1 MKKVLLSLLL
11 VLSVGASRAQIGTDF
26 GVNMFMTM
34 GGGVSYYQSAGRTSF
49 GQSGSIGVGKWILSP
64 LAGRICLD
72 MMSMP
77 SIFNENYPATSA
89 AASAE
94 FLWDFNS
101 TFTRIKHWRVNVYPM
116 IGLGVILRSA
126 FSYQDESGA
135 TRIAG
140 TDREV
145 QGMLGLNVPI
155 RLGAGWDLFFQY
167 KCHFLPE
174 NFDGA
179 GKVSYL
185 HTFMG
190 GFTHNFTESPFHRR
204 TEHES
209 RSVSDD
215 WFAGFGIGPNYSA
228 FELFTNPNSG
238 GLSMLGVAPEI
249 MFGRNFSNFWTI
261 RFEATGLTAHE
272 QFDTVLQKAGKGYTF
287 TMIHADVL
295 MNLSHLVEFKRGVK
309 WNFMPYIGAGS
320 IWRYDNVM
328 FDMAA
333 DFGLFVRRYISKEGD
348 FFIDIKYVMMAP
360 RIGGGAGPEGDI
372 YGVGIPSL
380 TFGYIHNFG
389 HSSTRYRVPYGC
401 AD

>member
-11 VLSVGASRAQIGTDF
+11 VLSVGVTRSQIGTDF

-49 GQSGSIGVGKWILSP
+49 GQAGGIGVGKWILSP

-77 SIFNENYPATSA
+77 SILFENNRSTYA

-126 FSYQDESGA
+126 ENGA
-135 TRIAG
+135 A

-145 QGMLGLNVPI
+145 QGMLGVNVPV
-155 RLGAGWDLFFQY
+155 RLGAGWDLFLQY

-174 NFDGA
+174 TFDGA
-179 GKVSYL
+179 GEVSYM
-185 HTFMG
+185 HAFTA
-190 GFTHNFTESPFHRR
+190 GFTHNFTESPFYRR

-209 RSVSDD
+209 KSTSDD

-228 FELFTNPNSG
+228 FEIFTNPNRG
-238 GLSMLGVAPEI
+238 GFSMFGVAPEI

-261 RFEATGLTAHE
+261 RFEATGLTAH
-272 QFDTVLQKAGKGYTF
+272 QPYDTVLHEAGKGYTF

-295 MNLSHLVEFKRGVK
+295 MNLSHLIDFKRGVK

-348 FFIDIKYVMMAP
+348 FFIDLKYIMMAP
-360 RIGGGAGPEGDI
+360 RIGGGMGPEGNL
-372 YGVGIPSL
+372 YGVGLPSL

-389 HSSTRYRVPYGC
+389 HSTTRYRIPYGC
-401 AD
+401 VD